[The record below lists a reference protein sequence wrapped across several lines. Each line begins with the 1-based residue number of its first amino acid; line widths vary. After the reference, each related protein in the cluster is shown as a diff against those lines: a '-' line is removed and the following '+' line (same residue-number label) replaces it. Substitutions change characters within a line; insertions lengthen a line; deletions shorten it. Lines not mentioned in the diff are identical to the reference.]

1 MTVSYF
7 FFEFLDSS
15 RGALGWLWAVD
26 AEGFCLEL
34 TAEAFA
40 GETPGFGLL
49 ACPGGTLG
57 LALIS
62 LFGFAATG
70 GLLFALYFLTGLV
83 S

>member
-1 MTVSYF
+1 MSVSYF

-49 ACPGGTLG
+49 ACLG

-70 GLLFALYFLTGLV
+70 GLLLALYFLTELV